1 MDINLVWDP
10 ARGVNFQEYEGD
22 KATAA
27 KAAADNE
34 KATARHVSNAGV
46 HSNPDADLGEA
57 ERQAAEE
64 AKEKAAVMSF
74 RIHMSF
80 QLIDRIL
87 GAQVAAT
94 SGLETHP
101 MGRVSPHRENA
112 MTYTFLSCVSST
124 SLLFST
130 ARTSATQRSRA

>member
-46 HSNPDADLGEA
+46 PSNPDADLGEA

-64 AKEKAAVMSF
+64 AKEKAAE
-74 RIHMSF
+74 RRLLRRLDWK
-80 QLIDRIL
+80 LIPW
-87 GAQVAAT
+87 V
-94 SGLETHP
+94 E
-101 MGRVSPHRENA
+101 
-112 MTYTFLSCVSST
+112 
-124 SLLFST
+124 SLPT
-130 ARTSATQRSRA
+130 EKTQ